1 MALTKALR
9 LNHDSI
15 LEPIY
20 GALFQISGQGQ
31 IQEDSSHLRET
42 AIDSAHQASEIQG
55 NAKIV

>member
-55 NAKIV
+55 NAEIV